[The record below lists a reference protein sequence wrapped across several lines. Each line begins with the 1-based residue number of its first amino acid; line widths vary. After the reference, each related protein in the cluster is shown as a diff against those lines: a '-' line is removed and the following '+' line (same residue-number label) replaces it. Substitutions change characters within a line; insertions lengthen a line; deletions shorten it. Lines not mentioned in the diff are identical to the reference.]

1 MLADE
6 LGFLFHMMKRSAGG
20 CCQPR
25 NLQRALMQSREAS
38 NLKLVD
44 AVDLEVLHYL
54 SSRRIRTDPSPR
66 LRPAREVSPF
76 RTGEHAERKI

>member
-44 AVDLEVLHYL
+44 AVDLEVPHYL
-54 SSRRIRTDPSPR
+54 SSRCFI
-66 LRPAREVSPF
+66 
-76 RTGEHAERKI
+76 I